1 MSKSSNFKKN
11 ELVALYFFF
20 WISGIAA
27 FTYLATLPLP
37 TDTQILISVSMLSAL
52 FICYQFSR
60 RIKGAENS
68 SILRLVIF
76 LLAALLAFRYLY
88 WRGTQTLP
96 FNYGIIASIAGCLLF
111 LVECFYFLNSTL
123 GYFISIKPKVR
134 HAIPLPDDSA
144 LLPHIDV
151 YIPTYDESPDLVG
164 PTLIAATQMRY
175 PQEKLHVYLLDDGG
189 TPQKLNN
196 PDKNKAAAAQERS
209 EKLKSIAHQF
219 GATYLTRELNQHAKA
234 GNLNNALQHTSGE
247 LLVILDCDHVPTEDF
262 IEQTAGFFLVDPK
275 LFLLQTPH
283 NFVNADPVE
292 RNLSTYETSPGE
304 NELFYGVMQPGMD
317 AWGSTFFCG
326 SAAVLRRSVIDEIGG
341 ISGETITEDA
351 ETTLNAL
358 ALGYTTAYFN
368 KPLVS
373 GLQPETFSGFLAQ
386 RVRWSQGMLQIF
398 LLKKPWALR
407 GLTLAQRI
415 LFTNFSLFWGFSV
428 SRMLLLLTPPLY
440 LVFSIKLLDAPA
452 GDVLIYGIPSL
463 LGAMIIAQYLFGRV
477 RWPFVSQIY
486 EVIQSVYVTHGV
498 FQVLLNPRSP
508 SFQVTPKG
516 EVLQE
521 DFISAFAKPFYI
533 ILFINV
539 ASISTGFYR
548 LVTEPESHSALYL
561 VGFWAIFD
569 LFLLLCAL
577 GITFERRQR
586 RSEPRSLHNEPVILH
601 IGHEVA
607 LTGATVDASA
617 SGVKITVNYPAV
629 HRAFIKLNTAVTLEF
644 PERDMQ
650 LPGMLQSVFMDDEQ
664 HASIG
669 IAYKLQS
676 TPEERAA
683 IAIAFGSSAQ
693 LIKNKD
699 HRHSRR
705 SILGSFVFL
714 SRLAMLHGLK
724 HLAFLAVGKLRGLIV
739 RAKKTQPR

>member
-1 MSKSSNFKKN
+1 MSKDSTFTKN
-11 ELVALYFFF
+11 ELVALYVFF
-20 WISGIAA
+20 WIAGIAA
-27 FTYLATLPLP
+27 FAYLATLPLT
-37 TDTQILISVSMLSAL
+37 TDTQILISGCMLFAL

-60 RIKGAENS
+60 HIKKCEGS

-76 LLAALLAFRYLY
+76 LLAALLAFRYLF

-96 FNYGIIASIAGCLLF
+96 FNFGVISIIAGCLLF

-123 GYFISIKPKVR
+123 GYFISIKPKAR
-134 HAIPLPDDSA
+134 QAFALPADPA
-144 LLPHIDV
+144 LLPHIDI
-151 YIPTYDESPDLVG
+151 YIPTFDESPDLVG

-175 PQEKLHVYLLDDGG
+175 PRDKLHVYLLDDGG

-196 PDKNKAAAAQERS
+196 PNQDNAAAQERS
-209 EKLKSIAHQF
+209 NKLKLIAEQF
-219 GATYLTRELNQHAKA
+219 GATYLTRALNDDAKA
-234 GNLNNALQHTSGE
+234 GNLNNALQYTSGE
-247 LLVILDCDHVPTEDF
+247 LLVILDCDHVPAEDF
-262 IEQTAGFFLVDPK
+262 LEQTVGFFLADPK

-292 RNLSTYETSPGE
+292 RNLSTYATSPGE

-341 ISGETITEDA
+341 IASETITEDA

-398 LLKKPWALR
+398 LLKNPWALK

-428 SRMLLLLTPPLY
+428 SRMLLLLVPPLY
-440 LVFSIKLLDAPA
+440 LIFFIQLLDASVT
-452 GDVLIYGIPSL
+452 DVLIFGVPSL
-463 LGAMIIAQYLFGRV
+463 LGSMIITQYLFGRV

-486 EVIQSVYVTHGV
+486 EVIQSFYVSRGI
-498 FQVLLNPRSP
+498 FQVLINPRKP
-508 SFQVTPKG
+508 IFQVTPKG

-521 DFISAFAKPFYI
+521 DFISEFAKPFYI
-533 ILFINV
+533 VLFFNV
-539 ASISTGFYR
+539 VAIGACIYR
-548 LVTEPESHSALYL
+548 LLTDPSNHSALYM
-561 VGFWAIFD
+561 VGFWAVFD
-569 LFLLLCAL
+569 FFLLLCAL

-586 RSEPRSLHNEPVILH
+586 RSEPRSLHDEPVILH
-601 IGHEVA
+601 IEPDIT
-607 LTGATVDASA
+607 LTGSTFDASA
-617 SGVKITVNYPAV
+617 SGVKIAINYPTIHYALL
-629 HRAFIKLNTAVTLEF
+629 KPNTAVILEF
-644 PERDMQ
+644 PERSMR
-650 LPGMLQSVFMDDEQ
+650 LACEIHSVVMDDEQ
-664 HASIG
+664 RASIG
-669 IAYKLQS
+669 ISYNLQS
-676 TPEERAA
+676 TVEERTA
-683 IAIAFGSSAQ
+683 IAIAFGSSEQ
-693 LIKNKD
+693 LIKNKNQ
-699 HRHSRR
+699 HHNHR

-714 SRLAMLHGLK
+714 FRLAMLHGFK
-724 HLAFLAVGKLRGLIV
+724 HLTFLAVGKLRGLFYS
-739 RAKKTQPR
+739 AKKIQQH